1 MFIPRSVKKR
11 TNNTEYDSI
20 EDRTRINKKRRLDLA
35 LEKKSNLPNYIK
47 ESVQT
52 KPKDVA
58 DPEIP
63 QTILNSPG
71 SLEEITQNLPNSTT
85 KSLNDKNH
93 NDGSPNVKIQ
103 PESTKNDDNDNKDD
117 DDDMD
122 IQADSDDEPIK
133 PFSSDQRRII
143 PGCDEPVCIICGKY
157 GEYINDD
164 TDNDVCSL
172 ECKRIDTDLNSRIYT
187 KQKRTTTS
195 ILNDVNAKISP
206 FYVAENLHAKMTNYE
221 EPEDIANMPKW
232 QRDAILKAHEIDVKG
247 DRIPHPICSF
257 DQCKTLG
264 PTLIH
269 NLDQMKWSMATS
281 IQRQAVPAGL
291 AGRDV
296 YAVAPT
302 SSGKTGAFVIP
313 IIVHCRSMSIIHN
326 YKRRAGPYA
335 LILAPTRELCQQ
347 IETVTKIL
355 SKGMRNTRTALLIGG
370 EPLADNI
377 HRLRKGVQI
386 IVGTPGRVLELIK
399 EHPSLFRP
407 WRLQMLVLDEADAMF
422 SLGFGPQVRQIL
434 GRLPDTTK
442 RQTSF
447 FSATVNDPKEMES
460 LCRRLTRP
468 IEIRISQ
475 PKDGDPNKHPEA
487 TNNVRQTILWVEN
500 ASKAKRLMSIIND
513 PKYFAPPI
521 LIFVDSRLG
530 AEFLTRA
537 IQKRNK
543 HLRVVAMHGDK
554 SQAERSAIVAGVN
567 EQEPVWDIV
576 VSTDVLSRGVD
587 LPFVR
592 LVINYDMAPTLEDYV
607 HRIGRAVIR
616 GPLPRDAKQKRGW
629 AITFINSEHEHL
641 LEPFAKMLATKAVA
655 QVTPLPSQLKR
666 YL

>member
-1 MFIPRSVKKR
+1 MLIPRSVKKR
-11 TNNTEYDSI
+11 PNNTKYDLI
-20 EDRTRINKKRRLDLA
+20 QDQRPVNKKPRLGLGLENKPNLSDLKT
-35 LEKKSNLPNYIK
+35 EP
-47 ESVQT
+47 VQT
-52 KPKDVA
+52 KTTEDPK
-58 DPEIP
+58 
-63 QTILNSPG
+63 TINTL
-71 SLEEITQNLPNSTT
+71 STIEVS
-85 KSLNDKNH
+85 KH
-93 NDGSPNVKIQ
+93 NDQTSC
-103 PESTKNDDNDNKDD
+103 ESTKAINDQKNNMDMDGLTDIIETEPNDDLNVPIDEEEKEEKEEEEKEEKEEE
-117 DDDMD
+117 
-122 IQADSDDEPIK
+122 EPIK
-133 PFSSDQRRII
+133 AFSSDQRRVIL
-143 PGCDEPVCIICGKY
+143 GSDEPLCIICGRY

-172 ECKRIDTDLNSRIYT
+172 ECKAVDTNINYRI
-187 KQKRTTTS
+187 KPQKRTTTW
-195 ILNDVNAKISP
+195 ILNDINAKISP

-221 EPEDIANMPKW
+221 EPEDVANMQKW
-232 QRDAILKAHEIDVKG
+232 QREAILKANEIDVKG
-247 DRIPHPICSF
+247 DRVPHPICSF
-257 DQCKTLG
+257 DQCKILG

-269 NLDQMKWSMATS
+269 NLDQIGWSMATS

-313 IIVHCRSMSIIHN
+313 IIVHCRSMSILHN

-355 SKGMRNTRTALLIGG
+355 SKGIPNTRTALLIGG
-370 EPLADNI
+370 SPVADNI

-386 IVGTPGRVLELIK
+386 IIGTPGRVLELVK
-399 EHPSLFRP
+399 EHPNLFRP
-407 WRLQMLVLDEADAMF
+407 WRIQMLVLDEADAMF
-422 SLGFGPQVRQIL
+422 TLGFGPQVRQIL
-434 GRLPDTTK
+434 GKLPDTTK

-447 FSATVNDPKEMES
+447 YSATVNDPKEMER
-460 LCRRLTRP
+460 LCRRLTLP

-475 PKDGDPNKHPEA
+475 PKEGSSQQPEA
-487 TNNVRQTILWVEN
+487 SNNVRQTILWVEN
-500 ASKAKRLMSIIND
+500 ASKAKKLMSILND
-513 PKYFAPPI
+513 PKYFAPPV

-543 HLRVVAMHGDK
+543 QLRVVAMHADK
-554 SQAERSAIVAGVN
+554 TQAERSAIVTGVN
-567 EQEPVWDIV
+567 QQEPAWDII
-576 VSTDVLSRGVD
+576 VSTDVLSRGID

-616 GPLPRDAKQKRGW
+616 GPLPRDTKQKRGW
-629 AITFINSEHEHL
+629 AITFINSEHGHL
-641 LEPFAKMLATKAVA
+641 LETFAKMLATKAVT